1 MTSDTAHGA
10 NDATGIASAF
20 ADEVVT
26 HAYTKL
32 LSVPGIEGQVA
43 LITLDNGFDHTKP
56 NSFGPAGLLAF
67 DKALDEAFAAN
78 PAAIAVTGKP
88 FIFAAGADL
97 KGVPAVTQREQ
108 GVELGALGHN
118 VFRRLRDTSIPTFA
132 FVNGLAL
139 GGGLEVGLHAH
150 YRTVADNVPALGLPE
165 VMLGLV
171 PGWGGT
177 QLLPNIVGP
186 ENAVTLILENPLNN
200 GRTIK
205 AKQAQALGYADVVL
219 ASADFLEQSLAW
231 ASKVLAGEI
240 VPARPEIDRGAGWDA
255 AMARAKALVAG
266 KTRGFS
272 PAAERAIELLELART
287 TDISDPESLSKGFDA
302 ETEALADLLMSDELR
317 AGLYAFDL
325 VNKRAK
331 RPAGAPD
338 KSLARKIS
346 GVGIVGAGL
355 MASQLAL
362 LFLRQLKVPVI
373 LTDIDQDR
381 IDKGVGYVHTE
392 IDKLQGK
399 GRLSP
404 DAANRLKAL
413 VTGSLDKAAFAKT
426 DFVIEAVFENMDVK
440 KQVFSE
446 LEQHITPETILAT
459 NTSSLSITEMA
470 SGLQH
475 PERVVGFHFFNPVAV
490 LPLLEVIRGEKTD
503 DATLATAFA
512 TAKSLRKSAVL
523 CGDKPG
529 FVFNRL
535 VTRTLGEVMTA
546 VDEGTPFEVADNAVG
561 ALGMPMSP
569 FTLLAL
575 VGPAVALHTGET
587 LQAAYPGRFV
597 SSPGLEALVEARKPG
612 VWSYADGQQVVDPEV
627 AALWPQGDSPS
638 TAEEVL
644 ERTRRAFAEEIA
656 IMLDEGVVA
665 APEDIDLCLIL
676 GGGFAFWNGGITPY
690 LDRTGTSEAV
700 NGKRF
705 LAPGVADVA

>member
-1 MTSDTAHGA
+1 MSD
-10 NDATGIASAF
+10 IASAF

-26 HAYTKL
+26 NAYTKL
-32 LSVPGIEGQVA
+32 VAVPGIDGPVA

-67 DKALDEAFAAN
+67 DAALDVAFDAN

-97 KGVPAVTQREQ
+97 KGVPSITSREQ
-108 GVELGALGHN
+108 GIELGRLGHK
-118 VFRRLRDTSIPTFA
+118 VFRRLRDSSVPTFA

-139 GGGLEVGLHAH
+139 GGGLEVGLHCH
-150 YRTVADNVPALGLPE
+150 YRTYADNVPALGLPE
-165 VMLGLV
+165 AMLGLV

-186 ENAVTLILENPLNN
+186 ANAVTIAVENPLNN
-200 GRTIK
+200 GKVIG
-205 AKQAQALGYADVVL
+205 AAQAAKLGLADAVL
-219 ASADFLEQSLAW
+219 GSADFLEQSLSW
-231 ASKVLAGEI
+231 AAKVLAGEI
-240 VPARPEIDRGAGWDA
+240 VPARPEIDRGAGWDEA
-255 AMARAKALVAG
+255 IARATALVAG
-266 KTRGFS
+266 KTKNNALGAVRTVALLDAARAVDLTDTATLDAGF
-272 PAAERAIELLELART
+272 AAE
-287 TDISDPESLSKGFDA
+287 D
-302 ETEALADLLMSDELR
+302 EALADLLMSDELR

-338 KSLARKIS
+338 KSLARKIT

-355 MASQLAL
+355 MASQLAM
-362 LFLRQLKVPVI
+362 LFVKQLKVPVI
-373 LTDIDQDR
+373 LTDIDQER
-381 IDKGVGYVHTE
+381 IDKGVGYVHAE

-440 KQVFSE
+440 KKVFAE
-446 LEQHITPETILAT
+446 LEEHISPETVLAT

-470 SGLQH
+470 SELEH

-490 LPLLEVIRGEKTD
+490 LPLLEIIKGEKTD

-523 CGDKPG
+523 CGDKAG

-535 VTRTLGEVMTA
+535 VTRTLGEVMAA
-546 VDEGTPFEVADNAVG
+546 VDEGTPFDVADNAI
-561 ALGMPMSP
+561 AELGMPMSP

-587 LQAAYPGRFV
+587 LQASYPERFA

-612 VWSYADGQQVVDPEV
+612 VWTYGPEGQVVDPEV
-627 AALWPQGDSPS
+627 AALWPQGDKPS
-638 TAEEVL
+638 TADEVL

-665 APEDIDLCLIL
+665 AAEDIDLCLIL
-676 GGGFAFWNGGITPY
+676 GGGFGFWNGGITPY

-705 LAPGVADVA
+705 LAPGVASV

>member
-1 MTSDTAHGA
+1 MTDLS
-10 NDATGIASAF
+10 SLF

-26 HAYTKL
+26 NAYVRL
-32 LSVPGIEGQVA
+32 VSVPGLDGRIA
-43 LITLDNGFDHTKP
+43 LVTLDNGFDHTKP
-56 NSFGPAGLLAF
+56 NSFGPAGLAAF
-67 DKALDEAFAAN
+67 GAALDEAFAAN
-78 PAAIAVTGKP
+78 PVAVAVTGKP

-97 KGVPAVTQREQ
+97 KGVPAVTERAQ
-108 GVELGALGHN
+108 GVELGKLGHD
-118 VFRRLRDTSIPTFA
+118 VFRKLRESSIPTFA

-165 VMLGLV
+165 TMLGLV

-186 ENAVTLILENPLNN
+186 DHAVTLILENPLNN
-200 GRTIK
+200 GRTIR
-205 AKQAQALGYADVVL
+205 AAQAKKLGYADEVFG
-219 ASADFLEQSLAW
+219 SADFLEQSLAW
-231 ASKVLAGEI
+231 AAKVLNGEI
-240 VPARPEIDRGAGWDA
+240 TPVRPEIDRGAGWDA
-255 AMARAKALVAG
+255 AIARAKALVEG
-266 KTRGFS
+266 KTRGHA
-272 PAAERAIELLELART
+272 PAPARAIELLELARS
-287 TDISDPESLSKGFDA
+287 TDIADSASLDKGFAA
-302 ETEALADLLMSDELR
+302 EDEALADLLLTDELR
-317 AGLYAFDL
+317 AGLYSFDL

-338 KSLARKIS
+338 RSLARKIT

-362 LFLRQLKVPVI
+362 LFVRQLKVPVI
-373 LTDIDQDR
+373 LTDIDQER

-413 VTGSLDKAAFAKT
+413 VSGSPDKAAFAKT
-426 DFVIEAVFENMDVK
+426 DFIIEAVFENMDVK
-440 KQVFSE
+440 KNVFAE
-446 LEQHITPETILAT
+446 LEQHISAETILAT

-470 SGLQH
+470 ADLQH

-490 LPLLEVIRGEKTD
+490 LPLLEVIKGDRTD

-512 TAKSLRKSAVL
+512 TAKSLKKSAVL

-546 VDEGTPFEVADNAVG
+546 VDEGTPFDVADNAVG

-575 VGPAVALHTGET
+575 VGPAIALHTGET
-587 LQAAYPGRFV
+587 LQAAYPDRFV
-597 SSPGLEALVEARKPG
+597 SSPGLEALVAAKKPG
-612 VWSYADGQQVVDPEV
+612 VWSYEGGTQVVDPDV
-627 AALWPQGDSPS
+627 AALWPQGDNPS
-638 TAEEVL
+638 TADQVL
-644 ERTRRAFAEEIA
+644 DRTRRAFAEEIR

-690 LDRTGTSEAV
+690 LDRTGASEAV

-705 LAPGVADVA
+705 LAPGVASVS

>member
-10 NDATGIASAF
+10 TDATGIASAF

-32 LSVPGIEGQVA
+32 LSVPGIEGPVA

-97 KGVPAVTQREQ
+97 KGVPAVTRREQ
-108 GVELGALGHN
+108 GVELGTLGHN
-118 VFRRLRDTSIPTFA
+118 VFRRLRDTTIPTFA

-139 GGGLEVGLHAH
+139 GGGLEVGLHTH

-165 VMLGLV
+165 TMLGLV

-186 ENAVTLILENPLNN
+186 DNAVTLILENPLNN

-205 AKQAQALGYADVVL
+205 AKQAEALGYADVVL

-362 LFLRQLKVPVI
+362 LFVRQLKVPVI

-446 LEQHITPETILAT
+446 LEQHVTPETILAT

-512 TAKSLRKSAVL
+512 TAKSLKKSAVL

-587 LQAAYPGRFV
+587 LQAAYPDRFV

-638 TAEEVL
+638 TAGEVL

>member
-10 NDATGIASAF
+10 TDATGIASAF

-32 LSVPGIEGQVA
+32 LSVPGIEGPVA

-97 KGVPAVTQREQ
+97 KGVPAVTRREQ
-108 GVELGALGHN
+108 GVELGTLGHN
-118 VFRRLRDTSIPTFA
+118 VFRRLRDTTIPTFA

-139 GGGLEVGLHAH
+139 GGGLEVGLHTH

-165 VMLGLV
+165 TMLGLV

-186 ENAVTLILENPLNN
+186 DNAVTLILENPLNN

-205 AKQAQALGYADVVL
+205 AKQAEALGYADVVL

-362 LFLRQLKVPVI
+362 LFVRQLKVPVI

-446 LEQHITPETILAT
+446 LEQHVTPETILAT

-512 TAKSLRKSAVL
+512 TAKSLKKSAVL

-587 LQAAYPGRFV
+587 LQAAYPDRFV

>member
-1 MTSDTAHGA
+1 MSELSSLFT
-10 NDATGIASAF
+10 
-20 ADEVVT
+20 DEVVT
-26 HAYTKL
+26 NAYTKIL
-32 LSVPGIEGQVA
+32 RVPGIDGPVA

-56 NSFGPAGLLAF
+56 NSFGPAGLAAF
-67 DKALDEAFAAN
+67 DAALDEAFAAE
-78 PAAIAVTGKP
+78 PAAVAVTGKP

-97 KGVPAVTQREQ
+97 KGVPAITTREQ
-108 GVELGALGHN
+108 GVELGRLGHR
-118 VFRRLRDTSIPTFA
+118 VFRRLRESAVPTFA

-139 GGGLEVGLHAH
+139 GGGLEVGLHCH
-150 YRTVADNVPALGLPE
+150 YRTYADNVPALGLPE
-165 VMLGLV
+165 TMLGLV

-177 QLLPNIVGP
+177 QLLPNLIGP
-186 ENAVTLILENPLNN
+186 DAAVTLILQNPLDN
-200 GRTIK
+200 GKVIR
-205 AKQAQALGYADVVL
+205 AQQAEQIGLADAVFG
-219 ASADFLEQSLAW
+219 SADFLEQSLAW
-231 ASKVLAGEI
+231 AAKVLTGQI
-240 VPARPEIDRGAGWDA
+240 TPARPEIDRGTGWDSA
-255 AMARAKALVAG
+255 LDRARGLVAA
-266 KTRGFS
+266 KTRGFA
-272 PAAERAIELLELART
+272 PAPARAIELLELARN
-287 TDISDPESLSKGFDA
+287 TDIADPQSLSAGFAA
-302 ETEALADLLMSDELR
+302 EDEALADLLMSDELR

-338 KSLARKIS
+338 KSLARKVT

-362 LFLRQLKVPVI
+362 LFVRQLKVPVI
-373 LTDIDQDR
+373 LTDIDQER

-413 VTGSLDKAAFAKT
+413 VSGSLDKAAFADT

-440 KQVFSE
+440 KQVFAD
-446 LEQHITPETILAT
+446 LEQHLSPETILAT

-470 SGLQH
+470 ADLKH

-490 LPLLEVIRGEKTD
+490 LPLLEIIKGAQTD

-512 TAKSLRKSAVL
+512 TAKALKKSAVL
-523 CGDKPG
+523 CADKPG

-587 LQAAYPGRFV
+587 LQAAYPERFV

-612 VWSYADGQQVVDPEV
+612 VWTYVDGKQVVDPDV
-627 AALWPQGDSPS
+627 AALWPQGDRPS

-644 ERTRRAFAEEIA
+644 ERTRRAFAEEIR
-656 IMLDEGVVA
+656 IMLEEGVVA

-676 GGGFAFWNGGITPY
+676 GGGFGFWNGGITPY

-700 NGKRF
+700 NGARF
-705 LAPGVADVA
+705 LAPGVASV

>member
-1 MTSDTAHGA
+1 MSD
-10 NDATGIASAF
+10 IASAF

-26 HAYTKL
+26 NAYTKL
-32 LSVPGIEGQVA
+32 VAVPGIDGPVA

-67 DKALDEAFAAN
+67 DAALDVAFDAN

-97 KGVPAVTQREQ
+97 KGVPSITSREQ
-108 GVELGALGHN
+108 GVELGRLGHK
-118 VFRRLRDTSIPTFA
+118 VFRRLRDSSVPTFA

-139 GGGLEVGLHAH
+139 GGGLEVGLHCH
-150 YRTVADNVPALGLPE
+150 YRTYADNVPALGLPE
-165 VMLGLV
+165 AMLGLV

-186 ENAVTLILENPLNN
+186 ANAVTIAVENPLNN
-200 GRTIK
+200 GKVIG
-205 AKQAQALGYADVVL
+205 AAQAAKLGLADAVL
-219 ASADFLEQSLAW
+219 GSADFLEQSLSW
-231 ASKVLAGEI
+231 AAKVLAGEI
-240 VPARPEIDRGAGWDA
+240 VPARPEIDRGAGWDEA
-255 AMARAKALVAG
+255 IARATALVAG
-266 KTRGFS
+266 KTKNNALGAVRTVALLDAARAVDLTDTATLDAGF
-272 PAAERAIELLELART
+272 AAE
-287 TDISDPESLSKGFDA
+287 D
-302 ETEALADLLMSDELR
+302 EALADLLMSNELR

-338 KSLARKIS
+338 KSLARKIT

-355 MASQLAL
+355 MASQLAM
-362 LFLRQLKVPVI
+362 LFVKQLKVPVI
-373 LTDIDQDR
+373 LTDIDQER
-381 IDKGVGYVHTE
+381 IDKGVGYVHAE

-440 KQVFSE
+440 KKVFAE
-446 LEQHITPETILAT
+446 LEEHISPETVLAT

-470 SGLQH
+470 SELAH

-490 LPLLEVIRGEKTD
+490 LPLLEIIKGEKTD

-523 CGDKPG
+523 CGDKAG

-535 VTRTLGEVMTA
+535 VTRTLGEVMAA
-546 VDEGTPFEVADNAVG
+546 VDEGTPFEVADNAI
-561 ALGMPMSP
+561 AELGMPMSP

-587 LQAAYPGRFV
+587 LQASYPDRFK

-612 VWSYADGQQVVDPEV
+612 VWTYGPEGQVVDPEV
-627 AALWPQGDSPS
+627 AALWPQGDKPS
-638 TAEEVL
+638 TADEVL

-656 IMLDEGVVA
+656 IMLDEGVVVA
-665 APEDIDLCLIL
+665 AEDIDLCLIL
-676 GGGFAFWNGGITPY
+676 GGGFGFWNGGITPY

-705 LAPGVADVA
+705 LAPGVASV

>member
-1 MTSDTAHGA
+1 MSD
-10 NDATGIASAF
+10 IASAF

-26 HAYTKL
+26 NAYTKL
-32 LSVPGIEGQVA
+32 VAVPGIDGPVA

-67 DKALDEAFAAN
+67 DAALDVAFDAN

-97 KGVPAVTQREQ
+97 KGVPSITSREQ
-108 GVELGALGHN
+108 GIELGRLGHK
-118 VFRRLRDTSIPTFA
+118 VFRRLRDSSVPTFA

-139 GGGLEVGLHAH
+139 GGGLEVGLHCH
-150 YRTVADNVPALGLPE
+150 YRTYADNVPALGLPE
-165 VMLGLV
+165 AMLGLV

-186 ENAVTLILENPLNN
+186 ANAVTIAVENPLNN
-200 GRTIK
+200 GKVIG
-205 AKQAQALGYADVVL
+205 AAQAAKLGLADAVL
-219 ASADFLEQSLAW
+219 GSADFLEQSLSWSA
-231 ASKVLAGEI
+231 KVLAGEI
-240 VPARPEIDRGAGWDA
+240 VPARPEIDRGTGWDEA
-255 AMARAKALVAG
+255 IARATALVAG
-266 KTRGFS
+266 KTKNNALGAVRTVALLDAARAVDLTDTATLDAGF
-272 PAAERAIELLELART
+272 AAE
-287 TDISDPESLSKGFDA
+287 D
-302 ETEALADLLMSDELR
+302 EALADLLMSDELR

-338 KSLARKIS
+338 KSLARKIT

-355 MASQLAL
+355 MASQLAM
-362 LFLRQLKVPVI
+362 LFVKQLKVPVI
-373 LTDIDQDR
+373 LTDIDQER
-381 IDKGVGYVHTE
+381 IDKGVGYVHAE

-440 KQVFSE
+440 KKVFAE
-446 LEQHITPETILAT
+446 LEEHISPETVLAT

-470 SGLQH
+470 SELEH

-490 LPLLEVIRGEKTD
+490 LPLLEIIKGEKTD

-523 CGDKPG
+523 CGDKAG

-535 VTRTLGEVMTA
+535 VTRTLGEVMAA
-546 VDEGTPFEVADNAVG
+546 VDEGTPFDVADNAI
-561 ALGMPMSP
+561 AELGMPMSP

-587 LQAAYPGRFV
+587 LQASYPERFA

-612 VWSYADGQQVVDPEV
+612 VWTYGPEGQVVDPEV
-627 AALWPQGDSPS
+627 AALWPQGDKPS
-638 TAEEVL
+638 TADEVL

-665 APEDIDLCLIL
+665 AAEDIDLCLIL
-676 GGGFAFWNGGITPY
+676 GGGFGFWNGGITPY

-705 LAPGVADVA
+705 LAPGVASV

>member
-1 MTSDTAHGA
+1 MTDLS
-10 NDATGIASAF
+10 SLF

-26 HAYTKL
+26 NAYTTL
-32 LSVPGIEGQVA
+32 VSVPGLEGKIA
-43 LITLDNGFDHTKP
+43 LVTLDNGFDHTKP
-56 NSFGPAGLLAF
+56 NSFGPTGLAAF
-67 DKALDEAFAAN
+67 GAALDEAFAAN
-78 PAAIAVTGKP
+78 PVAVAVTGKP

-97 KGVPAVTQREQ
+97 KGVPAVTEHAQ
-108 GVELGALGHN
+108 GVELGKLGHN
-118 VFRRLRDTSIPTFA
+118 VFRKLRESSIPTFA

-139 GGGLEVGLHAH
+139 GGGFEVGLHAH

-165 VMLGLV
+165 TMLGLV

-186 ENAVTLILENPLNN
+186 EHAITLILENPLNN
-200 GRTIK
+200 GRTIRAPQ
-205 AKQAQALGYADVVL
+205 AKKLGYADEVFG
-219 ASADFLEQSLAW
+219 SADFLEQSLAW
-231 ASKVLAGEI
+231 AVKVINGEI
-240 VPARPEIDRGAGWDA
+240 TPVRPEIDRGAGWDA
-255 AMARAKALVAG
+255 AIARAKALVDG
-266 KTRGFS
+266 KTRGFA
-272 PAAERAIELLELART
+272 PAAVRAIELLELARG
-287 TDISDPESLSKGFDA
+287 TDISDSASLDKGFAA
-302 ETEALADLLMSDELR
+302 EDEALADLLLTDQLR
-317 AGLYAFDL
+317 AGLYSFDL

-338 KSLARKIS
+338 KSLARKVS
-346 GVGIVGAGL
+346 GVGIIGAGL

-362 LFLRQLKVPVI
+362 LFVRQLKVPVI
-373 LTDIDQDR
+373 LTDIDQER

-413 VTGSLDKAAFAKT
+413 VSGSLDKGAFAKT

-440 KQVFSE
+440 KNVFAE
-446 LEQHITPETILAT
+446 LEQHISPETILAT

-470 SGLQH
+470 ADLQH

-490 LPLLEVIRGEKTD
+490 LPLLEVIKGEQTD

-512 TAKSLRKSAVL
+512 TAKSLKKSAVL

-561 ALGMPMSP
+561 PLGMPMSP

-575 VGPAVALHTGET
+575 VGPAIALHTGET
-587 LQAAYPGRFV
+587 LQAAYPDRFV
-597 SSPGLEALVEARKPG
+597 SSPGLEALVAAKKPG
-612 VWSYADGQQVVDPEV
+612 VWSYEGGAQVVDPEV
-627 AALWPQGDSPS
+627 AALWPQGENPS
-638 TAEEVL
+638 TADEVL
-644 ERTRRAFAEEIA
+644 DRTRRAFAEEIR

-690 LDRTGTSEAV
+690 LDRTGASEAV
-700 NGKRF
+700 NGQRF
-705 LAPGVADVA
+705 LAPGVASVS

>member
-10 NDATGIASAF
+10 TDTTGIASAF

-32 LSVPGIEGQVA
+32 LSVPGIEGPVA

-97 KGVPAVTQREQ
+97 KGVPAVTRREQ
-108 GVELGALGHN
+108 GVELGTLGHN

-139 GGGLEVGLHAH
+139 GGGLEVGLHTH

-165 VMLGLV
+165 TMLGLV

-186 ENAVTLILENPLNN
+186 DNAVTLILENPLNN

-205 AKQAQALGYADVVL
+205 AKQAEALGYADVVL

-362 LFLRQLKVPVI
+362 LFVRQLKVPVI

-446 LEQHITPETILAT
+446 LEQHVTPETILAT

-512 TAKSLRKSAVL
+512 TAKSLKKSAVL

-587 LQAAYPGRFV
+587 LQAAYPDRFV

-638 TAEEVL
+638 TADEVL

>member
-10 NDATGIASAF
+10 TDATGIASAF

-32 LSVPGIEGQVA
+32 LSVPGIEGPVA

-97 KGVPAVTQREQ
+97 KGVPAVTRREQ
-108 GVELGALGHN
+108 GVELGTLGHN

-139 GGGLEVGLHAH
+139 GGGLEVGLHTH

-165 VMLGLV
+165 TMLGLV

-186 ENAVTLILENPLNN
+186 DNAVTLILENPLNN

-205 AKQAQALGYADVVL
+205 AKQAEALGYADVVL

-362 LFLRQLKVPVI
+362 LFVRQLKVPVI

-413 VTGSLDKAAFAKT
+413 VTGSLDKAAFAKS

-512 TAKSLRKSAVL
+512 TAKSLKKSAVL

-587 LQAAYPGRFV
+587 LQAAYPDRFV

>member
-1 MTSDTAHGA
+1 MSD
-10 NDATGIASAF
+10 IASAF

-26 HAYTKL
+26 NAYTKL
-32 LSVPGIEGQVA
+32 VAVPGIDGPVA
-43 LITLDNGFDHTKP
+43 LITLDNGLDHTKP

-97 KGVPAVTQREQ
+97 KGVPSITSREQ
-108 GVELGALGHN
+108 GIELGRLGHK
-118 VFRRLRDTSIPTFA
+118 VFRRLRDSSVPTFA

-139 GGGLEVGLHAH
+139 GGGLEVGLHCH
-150 YRTVADNVPALGLPE
+150 YRTYADNVPALGLPE
-165 VMLGLV
+165 AMLGLV

-186 ENAVTLILENPLNN
+186 ANAVTIAVENPLNN
-200 GRTIK
+200 GKVIGATQA
-205 AKQAQALGYADVVL
+205 AKLGLADAVL
-219 ASADFLEQSLAW
+219 GSADFLEQSLSW
-231 ASKVLAGEI
+231 AAKVLAGEI
-240 VPARPEIDRGAGWDA
+240 VPARPEIDRGAGWDEA
-255 AMARAKALVAG
+255 IARATALVAG
-266 KTRGFS
+266 KTKNNALGAVRTVALLDAARAVDLTDTATLDAGF
-272 PAAERAIELLELART
+272 AAE
-287 TDISDPESLSKGFDA
+287 D
-302 ETEALADLLMSDELR
+302 EALADLLMSDELR

-338 KSLARKIS
+338 KSLARKIT

-355 MASQLAL
+355 MASQLAM
-362 LFLRQLKVPVI
+362 LFVKQLKVPVI
-373 LTDIDQDR
+373 LTDIDQER
-381 IDKGVGYVHTE
+381 IDKGVGYVHAE

-440 KQVFSE
+440 KKVFAE
-446 LEQHITPETILAT
+446 LEEHISPETVLAT
-459 NTSSLSITEMA
+459 NTSSLSITELA
-470 SGLQH
+470 SELEH

-490 LPLLEVIRGEKTD
+490 LPLLEIIKGEKTD

-523 CGDKPG
+523 CGDKAG

-535 VTRTLGEVMTA
+535 VTRTLGEVMAA
-546 VDEGTPFEVADNAVG
+546 VDEGTPFDVADNAI
-561 ALGMPMSP
+561 AELGMPMSP

-587 LQAAYPGRFV
+587 LQASYPDRFK

-612 VWSYADGQQVVDPEV
+612 VWTYGPEGQVVDPEV
-627 AALWPQGDSPS
+627 AALWPQGDKPS
-638 TAEEVL
+638 TADEVL

-665 APEDIDLCLIL
+665 AAEDIDLCLIL
-676 GGGFAFWNGGITPY
+676 GGGFGFWNGGITPY

-705 LAPGVADVA
+705 LAPGVASV

>member
-10 NDATGIASAF
+10 TDATGIASAF

-32 LSVPGIEGQVA
+32 LSVPGIEGPVA

-97 KGVPAVTQREQ
+97 KGVPAVTRREQ
-108 GVELGALGHN
+108 GVELGTLGHN

-139 GGGLEVGLHAH
+139 GGGLEVGLHTH

-165 VMLGLV
+165 TMLGLV

-186 ENAVTLILENPLNN
+186 DNAVTLILENPLNN

-362 LFLRQLKVPVI
+362 LFVRQLKVPVI

-512 TAKSLRKSAVL
+512 TAKSLKKSAVL

-587 LQAAYPGRFV
+587 LQAAYPDRFV

>member
-67 DKALDEAFAAN
+67 DRALDEAFAAD

-97 KGVPAVTQREQ
+97 KGVPAVTRREQ
-108 GVELGALGHN
+108 GVELGSLGHN

-139 GGGLEVGLHAH
+139 GGGLEVGLHTH

-165 VMLGLV
+165 TMLGLV

-200 GRTIK
+200 GRTIR

-362 LFLRQLKVPVI
+362 LFLRQLQVPVI

-587 LQAAYPGRFV
+587 LQAAYPDRFV